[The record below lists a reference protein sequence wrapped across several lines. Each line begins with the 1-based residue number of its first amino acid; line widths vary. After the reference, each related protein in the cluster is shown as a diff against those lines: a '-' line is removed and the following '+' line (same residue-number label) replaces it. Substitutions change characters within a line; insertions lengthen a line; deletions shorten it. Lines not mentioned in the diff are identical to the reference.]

1 MRITTRLIKRGTGN
15 RLKPPA
21 KWVKKIKDDDIRN
34 VVEQEYY
41 ISPSRA
47 LKISKAKSV
56 KEAKRIRAK
65 LLDEIVTIHKKNN
78 IERLIKCI
86 SD

>member
-1 MRITTRLIKRGTGN
+1 MITKRLLKRGTDN

-34 VVEQEYY
+34 IVEQEYY
-41 ISPSRA
+41 ISKSRA
-47 LKISKAKSV
+47 LKISKGKTLA
-56 KEAKRIRAK
+56 EAKKIRAK

-78 IERLIKCI
+78 IERLLKCI